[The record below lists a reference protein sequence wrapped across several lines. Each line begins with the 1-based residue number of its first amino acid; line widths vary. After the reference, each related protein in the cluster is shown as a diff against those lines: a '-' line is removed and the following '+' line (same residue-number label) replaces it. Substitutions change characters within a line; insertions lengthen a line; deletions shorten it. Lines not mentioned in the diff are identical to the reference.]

1 MKSHSKR
8 ILSLV
13 FALLMLFQQVMFA
26 AQTVDLFNPELGAKT
41 VDLIPGEDD
50 TNTVD
55 LLTPS
60 EEDSTKTVDLLNPE
74 QPSATIEQQKPI
86 IEKNENKTVDT
97 ITPRGDDIVPAEG
110 KKSTTTIV
118 VGGDEIEEGETN
130 ENSEISPEEIILP
143 EENEKEEKKD
153 ASFEDEEHHENAGV
167 LPWSTDLVKPWS
179 IYRAPKTVYRPGE
192 DLDLTELLVEIKTG
206 RSGSLYNIE
215 DLINDEF
222 TTITRTRKSDGQKV
236 RLDDKIYEDETM
248 TIHMDGCQDLTID
261 FTVDENLKDEAK
273 AFEAFQQNLI
283 REEFRNG
290 LDFSLYL
297 IKKGEKEN
305 PVVAYSLDPH
315 KLTPIGNGVDKK
327 LKDGPL
333 FDLKD
338 INTWDRYDIETIG
351 KVKAILERSAEI
363 KDTEN
368 IRKKL
373 ITQLAIWNVTSNI
386 IPEEID
392 ATVSEPTE
400 IAPELKPA
408 DETKENPEEDK
419 KDEPIEITEPTTPEE
434 ETENIEKE
442 NEKVEDTKDET
453 VEIKT
458 EEKVE
463 EKAETEEN
471 KESEK
476 IEEKAPVQSTVRKI
490 VFNAKE
496 IDVPYDDIELSDEE
510 YELYK
515 ELTSLEAVELKNEDE
530 DLKIYEPIVIE
541 ETENQYADLVT
552 IGESDIDSIERVA
565 TEVTFDAVEYSF
577 QNLYHTLETSSM
589 LGFGQPRDFDVLLKA
604 TMKASRKIV
613 KGDKF
618 EVEILSKTLPI
629 LNGEEGR
636 ANDIQIDGKVVATA
650 EYIAEEHKIVYTFV
664 EDLDTDKVE
673 IEQEFKQIKEE
684 KAALLNML
692 DVSENLIADAVRGAE
707 GIEDSEGN
715 SEEFEISPEDDNN
728 TIKLV
733 LGNTPVQ
740 YSGASFETK
749 KFRLKTTM
757 TAKAIPVWNIPKG
770 WTFDVNIGS
779 YLKPEYDN
787 NSKPILK
794 PLYDPDNPR
803 EVVAEPSYNEATH
816 TITYKYVKDVLK
828 TKKIDI
834 DQLLAFDTK
843 AIDDKKIIDVN
854 ITVTP
859 KDNHEQRMPTIT
871 VRKDDPRTE
880 IPSLFTLDVNQNG
893 EPNLNDGY
901 EFFEYGPSYKVSFNA
916 DASPVVENGKVTS
929 INWTVVFD
937 GNGESLNSK
946 NLNLITNFT
955 AVRNSGLKAIEEVNL
970 NGQGVTLTDNDLGDK
985 FLINDS
991 KYFDGH
997 NNSESV
1003 YTFKFKTKVDSEQK
1017 AYVLDIAA
1025 KLRGVK
1031 KTGAVRLIMPA
1042 YEGARLEMV
1051 SPNDMTYS
1059 NRTTISGKFTSE
1071 DTAEWI
1077 LTEEVSSGD
1086 KGTLPLIERN
1096 ISENQK
1102 LNSLNAAYYGLYNSP
1117 DSPDDGK
1124 MHQIKGKIEKNNP
1137 IAAGKL
1143 DGDKTFTPGTIAVYE
1158 YKTKLLKS
1166 DELQTY
1172 TLSDGVI
1179 SKYRDVDVNV
1189 KWSKRVTDSKYP
1201 GETITLTSDEN
1212 PPKIF
1217 STTILKEEDN
1227 PVKGNEIDTKI
1238 KAVKLWNI
1246 DANGKPKKIEYSISQ
1261 KFDETIGTNLQ
1272 CGEVYKTYEIAR
1284 GRYEIQNYISEKTN
1298 LKPGEIN
1305 INKQDENGRPLP
1317 GATFKIYGLKN
1328 NGGNNSPDNFEIEGT
1343 SDSSGSIK
1351 FTNIPPGVY
1360 TLQETKAPEGY
1371 EQNTR
1376 TDTITVR
1383 DDGSVEWTKNLISN
1397 AVSENTNQGT
1407 SWKSDVK
1414 YYNGS
1419 FSWPGYMNTLEYTEV
1434 DKNNNITSYIM
1445 LKPDVNSFGPGGTE
1459 YSSTDRSTRVSMFGD
1474 NLNITAVQIFDVGPS
1489 KREDVRNAMYS
1500 KTANQLSLGNDISGI
1515 DNKSGKIVKEANYT
1529 DGFLGKNVHAIM
1541 IPYKRFGVPNPKEPI
1556 ENFKG
1561 WAFLIKITGK
1571 INDQNLNSTFSY
1583 RWLTMSEPNVN
1594 VFNTKFDNAKI
1605 EKQTKIESDTLIPA
1619 LNKRNAAFAPTFTV
1633 VNTQAKRT
1641 TLNIQKLDDKNN
1653 QLSGAE
1659 FSLYNSFGQIIRTG
1673 TTEVGGKLTF
1683 DKLAPGKY
1691 TLKETKSPGG
1701 YYNPELTF
1709 NVFVNPDGSII
1720 YDAVD
1725 KNGKQ
1730 VEEGDLYKVGENNTG
1745 GTSGLQGTK
1754 RITVIGEPRMYLNE
1768 SNNYG
1773 KRPRVWEEAAYES
1786 YSFEAQF
1793 NLENCGVGDSWV
1805 MDFDDNWN
1813 FTQWSGELPV
1823 LKVNDQ
1829 EVAKGEID
1837 YRNNQIKYTLSDTDY
1852 VNNHDSFQVKLELN
1866 SIRPSK
1872 YYVKNNGIYKFRDI
1886 INVGENQ
1893 KRIDTEVNADL
1904 KQFYGQ
1910 DGNVKYITENVD
1922 IYKDSSEKRYMMRN
1936 IALFNVFGKKYSN
1949 GDTVARIYYG
1959 SSVNNGREILFGDKQ
1974 EPAFEPTKV
1983 VVYEVLETPNPDN
1996 MPLSCGIRP
2005 SENPGIYKP
2014 LATFDGIKG
2023 KSNGKVSDHGVTI
2036 DFDKS
2041 RVNIKDKYHP
2051 QLYDTQQYQFFVTL
2065 PVETKKEGKGYVI
2078 EQFYEITD
2086 PTKFENTYTQTFMAH
2101 KAGNYSSMGIAQMRP
2116 TLNKGAAI
2124 GGNVIIP
2131 QPKNYDLTVYN
2142 KKQPGEFIVKKVS
2155 EEKDNNGNNI
2165 PLSGAEFILLD
2176 SNGRVI
2182 RRNSSN
2188 KEGIVEFKGLSEGTY
2203 TLKET
2208 VPPDKHKATLRTVN
2222 VTVSAE
2228 GVVSF
2233 TGVENDDE
2241 IFQVQTNGRSRKVRK
2256 TSEQL
2261 NEEQILSHHGGYPAF
2276 MNIYSKVFEKDGN
2289 HVKTRI
2295 YLNPDTTQDLGN
2307 GPNKKTVLELS
2318 ASNTNQDITTAVY
2331 KVPREFKENID
2342 QYLST
2347 NKIVPSTEEVKII
2360 SNKKIEFTS
2369 AGEPG
2374 RWNGAAYVIEIDAS
2388 YKEPNPDIGK
2398 SIVQDRYINYN
2409 WYCDPD
2415 FGTFMKSRVGTQ
2427 LKVSNTEVNSSTP
2440 IGNGV
2445 VEINDSKKII
2455 QVVNKPDKPKITIVK
2470 IDEKVNEDGSD
2481 KVLPGATFGLFDK
2494 DGKTAILKDSKPYT
2508 VKTGTDGKAI
2518 FEDVKPGTYIIR
2530 ELEAPI
2536 GYEKTDKVWR
2546 IVVKDNNTV
2555 KVFEKSETP
2564 KQLFAITNPRV
2575 YSYIKSSDQNK
2586 TLLKVKPQV
2595 FINEDG
2601 TYTAKIDLN
2610 RIDDKNGQID
2620 IFIDY
2625 KNFIFYD
2632 NSISYENGWKGL
2644 KLNERNKDYTFQFK
2658 FSPKGNLNEDSYYP
2672 IRAIAYEG
2680 TPIENEYLPILRK
2693 LLKGS
2698 EGTNSPAEYDII
2710 SQNNQY
2716 YFWDDYGRNI
2726 CAFYSTIE
2734 PIEKS
2739 NSYNLY
2745 IHYNSLYNRDL
2756 DAHMFVNLNTN
2767 IFDVENIDN
2776 YTKYRNGQLNWT
2788 FNANEYIGAE
2798 SLKFKI
2804 TPKADISAN
2813 KLQPIKSLT
2822 FNQNDI
2828 PEQDNDGVY
2837 LSYLLRNSEP
2847 DPQPP
2852 KPEPDEPKEK
2862 EVEVLQNGTEFSFKA
2877 TNIFKGYNVKFI
2889 KYENLKNQII
2899 KIAGAE
2905 FKIQVYDGKEYKD
2918 FTNEQKLLI
2927 NDISISDINGIVEF
2941 KGLRPGKYRLIETK
2955 APAVYRIPKDP
2966 VKYFEITEEGKTI
2979 IYHFDKNN
2987 NLVEDTSDR
2996 KFMIKNDRVGDG
3008 EFELIKYDPNEV
3020 DPNNPKNKKP
3030 LEGVEFELYKSNGEK
3045 YGETVKT
3052 DKEGKISFKNLPFD
3066 RYTLRE
3072 FKTLPGYILDTEE
3085 KTILIGKQ
3093 WDVPKDINGNYI
3105 KGSDVS
3111 RFLKLDKTAS
3121 IIKSSSGTDTVRPN
3135 KGELI
3140 SANLKFNIV
3149 PEDAVIKP
3157 GDKFTL
3163 FTSQNVDL
3171 DSISR
3176 VPDYKYDIY
3185 GPAGRL
3191 AAAKIG
3197 NDRKSITYTF
3207 TEYLESATL
3216 TNLNIGMLLVVDR
3229 FTVKNSGKIYV
3240 AIDFKDSV
3248 NTVNKF
3254 NKEINVDY
3262 TYFKDYDLNGCL
3274 VKYIDGS
3281 TQDPSVKDTFRVI
3294 YYIKNY
3300 REKDVKSYGKKLELY
3315 SDDVDFSINEIKA
3328 YKVESVKETVPWSFG
3343 LNLEDNS
3350 DVSNYGLK
3358 WVGNYFYE
3366 NPQGSGKYIINLNPN
3381 DLDKSEYVV
3390 EVKGTVNNL
3399 KDNPFTLKCK
3409 YSRVYRQSDVYNRY
3423 YDTPMYEIATVY
3435 KRKEESS
3442 SSGATKFILSVPN
3455 YKNKI
3460 EYTKVDGTITGAAV
3474 DTKPKDKTEDNN
3486 KPMSVPRPVFSSAG
3500 NPLKG
3505 AKFVLKKD
3513 GSDTALKDS
3522 GRTSGENGKF
3532 SWEGLAKGKYEV
3544 WETQAPEGYKTP
3556 EKPVSSF
3563 EVNDDGEIINIKDST
3578 TIIKNYKNPEIEFQ
3592 KVDGENNS
3600 VKLKGA
3606 KFTLYMAEKHYIS
3619 KEYIKKDGNL
3629 QFAMVDRNLNV
3640 VKEYDSRRNLLPD
3653 NPDKGYTVESSN
3665 EEGTFKFEKLKDGI
3679 YAVKE
3684 TKAPKDYAMLLD
3696 YALIFKVEGGKI
3708 YEVNKAGNYVNKA
3721 KIEVTNKEQANL
3733 LVDIETGKAQVNPI
3747 QIENFKAE
3755 YPATGGVG
3763 TLPFV
3768 FIGMMIMMVGAYM
3781 FIRRRD
3787 ALYE

>member
-13 FALLMLFQQVMFA
+13 FALLMLFQQITFA
-26 AQTVDLFNPELGAKT
+26 TQTVDLFNSELGAKT
-41 VDLIPGEDD
+41 VDLIPGEDYAK
-50 TNTVD
+50 TVD
-55 LLTPS
+55 ILTPAEDGTKTVDILTPS
-60 EEDSTKTVDLLNPE
+60 EPKKTIEQSAPIIEDNKTKTVD
-74 QPSATIEQQKPI
+74 I
-86 IEKNENKTVDT
+86 V
-97 ITPRGDDIVPAEG
+97 TPRGDEIAPAEG
-110 KKSTTTIV
+110 KKSTTTILI
-118 VGGDEIEEGETN
+118 GGDEEDKTQPQEERSDFTPVEIKTPD
-130 ENSEISPEEIILP
+130 ENTKVE
-143 EENEKEEKKD
+143 EEKKD

-167 LPWSTDLVKPWS
+167 LPWNTDLVKPWS
-179 IYRAPKTVYRPGE
+179 VYRAPKTVYRPGE

-236 RLDDKIYEDETM
+236 RLDDKIYENETM

-261 FTVDENLKDEAK
+261 LTVDENLKDEEK
-273 AFEAFQQNLI
+273 ALEAFQQNLI
-283 REEFRNG
+283 REEFRDG

-338 INTWDRYDIETIG
+338 INSWDRYDIETIG
-351 KVKAILERSAEI
+351 KVKAILERSAEL
-363 KDTEN
+363 KNTEN

-373 ITQLAIWNVTSNI
+373 ITQLAVWNVTSNI
-386 IPEEID
+386 IPKEID
-392 ATVSEPTE
+392 ATVSETTE
-400 IAPELKPA
+400 IAPELKPS
-408 DETKENPEEDK
+408 DETKENPDEDK
-419 KDEPIEITEPTTPEE
+419 KDEPIEIIDPTTPEE
-434 ETENIEKE
+434 ETKSIVKDD
-442 NEKVEDTKDET
+442 EKVEDKKDET

-458 EEKVE
+458 EEKDEAPTEAE
-463 EKAETEEN
+463 EK
-471 KESEK
+471 SEK
-476 IEEKAPVQSTVRKI
+476 IEEKAPVESMVHKI
-490 VFNAKE
+490 VFGTSE

-515 ELTSLEAVELKNEDE
+515 ELTSLEPIELKSEDE
-530 DLKIYEPIVIE
+530 NLKIYEPIIIE

-552 IGESDIDSIERVA
+552 IGESDIDSIERVV
-565 TEVTFDAVEYSF
+565 TEVTFDAVDYSF

-589 LGFGQPRDFDVLLKA
+589 LGFGQPRDFNVLLKA

-692 DVSENLIADAVRGAE
+692 EVSGNLVQGAVRGAE
-707 GIEDSEGN
+707 GAEGN
-715 SEEFEISPEDDNN
+715 PEELEISSEDEN

-740 YSGASFETK
+740 YTGASFETK

-757 TAKAIPVWNIPKG
+757 TAKAIPTWKIPKD
-770 WTFDVNIGS
+770 WTFDVNIGP
-779 YLKPEYDN
+779 YLKPDPN
-787 NSKPILK
+787 NPLK
-794 PLYDPDNPR
+794 PLYDPNHPR
-803 EVVAEPSYNEATH
+803 EVIATPTYNPTTH
-816 TITYKYVKDVLK
+816 TITYTYKKDVLN

-834 DQLLAFDTK
+834 DQLLAFDTD
-843 AIDDKKIIDVN
+843 AIDNRNEIEIN
-854 ITVTP
+854 IVVAP
-859 KDNHEQRMPTIT
+859 KNNNEQKMPTIT

-916 DASPVVENGKVTS
+916 DASPVVENGKIKS

-937 GNGESLNSK
+937 GNGENLNSDQ
-946 NLNLITNFT
+946 LSLITNFT
-955 AVRNSGLKAIEEVNL
+955 LVKNSGIESIPDDVKL
-970 NGQGVTLTDNDLGDK
+970 NDSKIKLEDNKMGDDK

-991 KYFDGH
+991 KNFDGKA
-997 NNSESV
+997 NNATSNV
-1003 YTFKFKTKVDSEQK
+1003 YTFKFNTSVTSEQK

-1025 KLRGVK
+1025 KLRGRVN

-1071 DTAEWI
+1071 KSAEWI
-1077 LTEEVSSGD
+1077 VTEEVSTGD

-1102 LNSLNAAYYGLYNSP
+1102 LVSLNVAYYGLGG
-1117 DSPDDGK
+1117 DGK
-1124 MHQIKGKIEKNNP
+1124 MHQIKKQTERENP

-1143 DGDKTFTPGTIAVYE
+1143 DGDTTFAPGTIAVYE
-1158 YKTKLLKS
+1158 YKTSLSKS

-1172 TLSDGVI
+1172 TLSDAAI
-1179 SKYRDVDVNV
+1179 SKYRDVDVNIT
-1189 KWSKRVTDSKYP
+1189 WSKRVPNSKYP
-1201 GETITLTSDEN
+1201 KEKITLTSTDT
-1212 PPKIF
+1212 PTKTF
-1217 STTILKEEDN
+1217 SLDIPAEETLGTTN
-1227 PVKGNEIDTKI
+1227 VVNTKI
-1238 KAVKLWNI
+1238 PKVKLWNI
-1246 DANGKPKKIEYSISQ
+1246 AENGEPKKIEYKIEQTLAKEGKSNI
-1261 KFDETIGTNLQ
+1261 DDGVDVIY
-1272 CGEVYKTYEIAR
+1272 GEVYKTYEIYR
-1284 GRYEIQNYISEKTN
+1284 GRYEIQNYISKKTD
-1298 LKPGEIN
+1298 LTPGEIT
-1305 INKQDENGRPLP
+1305 INKQDENGIALP
-1317 GATFKIYGLKN
+1317 GATFKIYGIKST
-1328 NGGNNSPDNFEIEGT
+1328 GGNNSSDNFEIEGT
-1343 SDSSGSIK
+1343 SESSGKIH

-1371 EQNTR
+1371 EQNTK

-1383 DDGSVEWTKNLISN
+1383 NDGSIEWTKNLISS
-1397 AVSENTNQGT
+1397 AVSGNPNNGT

-1414 YYNGS
+1414 YTNGS
-1419 FSWPGYMNTLEYTEV
+1419 FSWPGYMNTLNYTEV
-1434 DKNNNITSYIM
+1434 DEKNNFTSYIM
-1445 LKPDVNSFGPGGTE
+1445 LKPDKNTLNDNGTKYSF
-1459 YSSTDRSTRVSMFGD
+1459 TDRDTRISIFGESV
-1474 NLNITAVQIFDVGPS
+1474 NIDEAQIFNVAPDQRQSVVDSMYG
-1489 KREDVRNAMYS
+1489 KNAE
-1500 KTANQLSLGNDISGI
+1500 NIDLGNDLSDIKNTHDGAIQRKKSFR
-1515 DNKSGKIVKEANYT
+1515 DNYLNKT
-1529 DGFLGKNVHAIM
+1529 
-1541 IPYKRFGVPNPKEPI
+1541 VP
-1556 ENFKG
+1556 F
-1561 WAFLIKITGK
+1561 AFLIPFGRFGDPDPDNAYGFLIKVKGK
-1571 INDQNLNSTFSY
+1571 VLSTNNADATISY
-1583 RWLTMSEPNVN
+1583 RWLTTSKPKKRPAHNYNQNIGNDEIGSE
-1594 VFNTKFDNAKI
+1594 
-1605 EKQTKIESDTLIPA
+1605 TKIENDTLIPA
-1619 LNKRNAAFAPTFTV
+1619 LNKRNAAFAPIFTV
-1633 VNTQAKRT
+1633 LNTQAKRT
-1641 TLNIQKLDDKNN
+1641 TLNIQKQDDKGN

-1659 FSLYNSFGQIIRTG
+1659 FSIYNSYGQIIRTG

-1691 TLKETKSPGG
+1691 TLKETKSPSG

-1709 NVFVNPDGSII
+1709 NVFVNPNGSII

-1730 VEEGDLYKVGENNTG
+1730 VEEGDLYKVGENNIG
-1745 GTSGLQGTK
+1745 GSSGLQGTK
-1754 RITVIGEPRMYLNE
+1754 KITVIGEPRMYLNE
-1768 SNNYG
+1768 SNHYG
-1773 KRPRVWEEAAYES
+1773 KRPGVWEEAAYES

-1793 NLENCGVGDSWV
+1793 NLENCGAGDSWV

-1813 FTQWSGELPV
+1813 FTQWSGKLPV
-1823 LKVNDQ
+1823 LKVNNQ
-1829 EVAKGEID
+1829 EVARGVID

-1852 VNNHDSFQVKLELN
+1852 VNDHKSLQVKLELN

-1872 YYVKNNGIYKFRDI
+1872 YYVKNNGIYKFRDV

-1893 KRIDTEVNADL
+1893 KKIDTEVNADL
-1904 KQFYGQ
+1904 KEFYGQ
-1910 DGNVKYITENVD
+1910 AGNVKYITENVD
-1922 IYKDSSEKRYMMRN
+1922 IYKDSSQDRYMMRN
-1936 IALFNVFGKKYSN
+1936 IALFNVFGKQN
-1949 GDTVARIYYG
+1949 FVGDTVARIYYG

-1974 EPAFEPTKV
+1974 DPAFKPTKV
-1983 VVYEVLETPNPDN
+1983 VVYEVLQTPNPDN

-2005 SENPGIYKP
+2005 AENPGIYNP
-2014 LATFDGIKG
+2014 LATFDNINGKG
-2023 KSNGKVSDHGVTI
+2023 KVTTNGVTI
-2036 DFDKS
+2036 DFDPD
-2041 RVNIKDKYHP
+2041 RVKLNDKYHP
-2051 QLYDTQQYQFFVTL
+2051 QLYDTQQYQFFVKL
-2065 PVETKKEGKGYVI
+2065 PEETRTKGKGYVI

-2086 PTKFENTYTQTFMAH
+2086 TDKFENTYTQTFMAH
-2101 KAGNYSSMGIAQMRP
+2101 SAGNYSSMGVAQMRP
-2116 TLNKGAAI
+2116 TLNKGTAI
-2124 GGNVIIP
+2124 GGDVIIP

-2155 EEKDNNGNNI
+2155 EEKDSNGNNI

-2188 KEGIVEFKGLSEGTY
+2188 KDGIVEFKGLSEGTY

-2208 VPPDKHKATLRTVN
+2208 VPPDKHKATLRTI
-2222 VTVSAE
+2222 TVKVSDK

-2233 TGVENDDE
+2233 DGIENNDE
-2241 IFQVQTNGRSRKVRK
+2241 VFQVPTNGRSRKIRK
-2256 TSEQL
+2256 TSEQS
-2261 NEEQILSHHGGYPAF
+2261 NVEQMLSHHISYPAF
-2276 MNIYSKVFEKDGN
+2276 MNIYSRVIEKDGK

-2295 YLNPDTTQDLGN
+2295 YLNPDTNQDLGK

-2318 ASNTNQDITTAVY
+2318 ASNTDQDITTTVY
-2331 KVPREFKENID
+2331 KVPRESKGNID
-2342 QYLST
+2342 QYLEK
-2347 NKIVPSTEEVKII
+2347 NKTVPSTEEVNSI

-2374 RWNGAAYVIEIDAS
+2374 RWNGAAYVIEIDAR
-2388 YKEPNPDIGK
+2388 YNEPNPDIGK

-2415 FGTFMKSRVGTQ
+2415 FGTCMKSRVGTQ
-2427 LKVSNTEVNSSTP
+2427 LKVSNTEVDSSTP
-2440 IGNGV
+2440 IGDGV

-2470 IDEKVNEDGSD
+2470 IDEKVKPDGSD

-2494 DGKTAILKDSKPYT
+2494 DGKTAILKDDKPYT

-2518 FEDVKPGTYIIR
+2518 FEDVKPGTYTIR

-2680 TPIENEYLPILRK
+2680 TPVENEYLPILRK

-2828 PEQDNDGVY
+2828 PEQDNNGVY

-2877 TNIFKGYNVKFI
+2877 KNIFKGYNVKFT
-2889 KYENLKNQII
+2889 KYENLNNQII

-2955 APAVYRIPKDP
+2955 APAEYSIPTEP
-2966 VKYFEITEEGKTI
+2966 VKYFDITEDGKI
-2979 IYHFDKNN
+2979 IVYTSDKKGE
-2987 NLVEDTSDR
+2987 LIEDTSD
-2996 KFMIKNDRVGDG
+2996 KKSMIKNDRVGNG
-3008 EFELIKYDPNEV
+3008 SFHVIKYDPNEPADPN
-3020 DPNNPKNKKP
+3020 DPNNNKKKP
-3030 LEGVEFELYKSNGEK
+3030 LIGVGFELIKSNGERYGNIK
-3045 YGETVKT
+3045 YT
-3052 DKEGKISFKNLPFD
+3052 DENGRIDFTNLPFD

-3072 FKTLPGYILDTEE
+3072 FKTLPGYILDPEE
-3085 KTILIGKQ
+3085 KTILIGEQ
-3093 WDVPKDINGNYI
+3093 WDVPKDVNGNYI

-3157 GDKFTL
+3157 GDTFTL
-3163 FTSQNVDL
+3163 VTKNGKVDL

-3197 NDRKSITYTF
+3197 DDRRTITYTF
-3207 TEYLESATL
+3207 TEYLTSSKL
-3216 TNLNIGMLLVVDR
+3216 TELNIGMLLAIDR
-3229 FTVKNSGKIYV
+3229 FNVKNSSTIDVKIN
-3240 AIDFKDSV
+3240 FKNSG
-3248 NTVNKF
+3248 NTENEFDK
-3254 NKEINVDY
+3254 NIKVDY
-3262 TYFKDYDLNGCL
+3262 TYFDKSDLNGCL
-3274 VKYIDGS
+3274 IKYIDGS
-3281 TQDPSVKDTFRVI
+3281 NEDPKKKDTFKVL
-3294 YYIKNY
+3294 YYIKNFKY
-3300 REKDVKSYGKKLELY
+3300 THLNSYAKNLEIY
-3315 SDDVDFSINEIKA
+3315 SDDVNFTIDNVKSYRVING
-3328 YKVESVKETVPWSFG
+3328 VEAVPWSFG
-3343 LNLEDNS
+3343 INLEEDLAK
-3350 DVSNYGLK
+3350 YGLES
-3358 WVGNYFYE
+3358 F
-3366 NPQGSGKYIINLNPN
+3366 NPGFKEQNGIYYISLGSKLDQQEYVIEVEGTVKNLN
-3381 DLDKSEYVV
+3381 
-3390 EVKGTVNNL
+3390 
-3399 KDNPFTLKCK
+3399 DNPFTLKCK
-3409 YSRVYRQSDVYNRY
+3409 YNRY
-3423 YDTPMYEIATVY
+3423 YREYSGNYSNDFYWYEIATVY
-3435 KRKEESS
+3435 KRKKESS
-3442 SSGATKFILSVPN
+3442 SSGATEFILSVPN

-3460 EYTKVDGTITGAAV
+3460 EYTKVDGTISGTAV

-3486 KPMSVPRPVFSSAG
+3486 KPMSVPRPMFSSQD

-3505 AKFVLKKD
+3505 ATFVLKKD

-3578 TIIKNYKNPEIEFQ
+3578 TIIKNYKNPDIEFQ
-3592 KVDGENNS
+3592 KVDGKNNS

-3665 EEGTFKFEKLKDGI
+3665 EEGTFKFEKLEDGI

-3708 YEVNKAGNYVNKA
+3708 YEVNKAGNYVDKDKN
-3721 KIEVTNKEQANL
+3721 EVKDKTKANL
-3733 LVDIETGKAQVNPI
+3733 LVDIETGKAEVKQL
-3747 QIENFKAE
+3747 QIKNYKAE
-3755 YPATGGVG
+3755 YPSTGGVG

-3768 FIGMMIMMVGAYM
+3768 FIGMMIMMAGAYM

>member
-1 MKSHSKR
+1 M
-8 ILSLV
+8 
-13 FALLMLFQQVMFA
+13 
-26 AQTVDLFNPELGAKT
+26 
-41 VDLIPGEDD
+41 
-50 TNTVD
+50 
-55 LLTPS
+55 
-60 EEDSTKTVDLLNPE
+60 
-74 QPSATIEQQKPI
+74 
-86 IEKNENKTVDT
+86 
-97 ITPRGDDIVPAEG
+97 
-110 KKSTTTIV
+110 
-118 VGGDEIEEGETN
+118 
-130 ENSEISPEEIILP
+130 
-143 EENEKEEKKD
+143 
-153 ASFEDEEHHENAGV
+153 
-167 LPWSTDLVKPWS
+167 
-179 IYRAPKTVYRPGE
+179 
-192 DLDLTELLVEIKTG
+192 
-206 RSGSLYNIE
+206 
-215 DLINDEF
+215 
-222 TTITRTRKSDGQKV
+222 
-236 RLDDKIYEDETM
+236 
-248 TIHMDGCQDLTID
+248 
-261 FTVDENLKDEAK
+261 
-273 AFEAFQQNLI
+273 
-283 REEFRNG
+283 
-290 LDFSLYL
+290 
-297 IKKGEKEN
+297 
-305 PVVAYSLDPH
+305 
-315 KLTPIGNGVDKK
+315 
-327 LKDGPL
+327 
-333 FDLKD
+333 
-338 INTWDRYDIETIG
+338 
-351 KVKAILERSAEI
+351 
-363 KDTEN
+363 
-368 IRKKL
+368 
-373 ITQLAIWNVTSNI
+373 
-386 IPEEID
+386 
-392 ATVSEPTE
+392 
-400 IAPELKPA
+400 
-408 DETKENPEEDK
+408 
-419 KDEPIEITEPTTPEE
+419 
-434 ETENIEKE
+434 
-442 NEKVEDTKDET
+442 
-453 VEIKT
+453 
-458 EEKVE
+458 
-463 EKAETEEN
+463 
-471 KESEK
+471 
-476 IEEKAPVQSTVRKI
+476 
-490 VFNAKE
+490 
-496 IDVPYDDIELSDEE
+496 
-510 YELYK
+510 
-515 ELTSLEAVELKNEDE
+515 EAVELKNEDE
-530 DLKIYEPIVIE
+530 DLKIYEPIIIE

-715 SEEFEISPEDDNN
+715 SEELEISPEDDNN

-757 TAKAIPVWNIPKG
+757 TAKAIPVWKIPKG

-1102 LNSLNAAYYGLYNSP
+1102 LNSLNVAYYGLYNSP

-2261 NEEQILSHHGGYPAF
+2261 NEEQMLSHHGGYPAF
-2276 MNIYSKVFEKDGN
+2276 MNIYSKVIEKDGN

-2295 YLNPDTTQDLGN
+2295 YLNPDSNPNLGN

-2331 KVPREFKENID
+2331 KVPRESKGNID
-2342 QYLST
+2342 QYLRT
-2347 NKIVPSTEEVKII
+2347 NKTIPSTQEVNII
-2360 SNKKIEFTS
+2360 SNKKIEFMS

-2374 RWNGAAYVIEIDAS
+2374 RWNGAAYVIEINAR

-2398 SIVQDRYINYN
+2398 TIVQDRYINYN

-2415 FGTFMKSRVGTQ
+2415 FGTFMKGIVGTQ
-2427 LKVSNTEVNSSTP
+2427 LKVSNTEVDSSTP
-2440 IGNGV
+2440 IGDGV

-2455 QVVNKPDKPKITIVK
+2455 QVVNKKEKIKVTIIKVDEDNNNQK
-2470 IDEKVNEDGSD
+2470 IA
-2481 KVLPGATFGLFDK
+2481 GAIFGLFDEN
-2494 DGKTAILKDSKPYT
+2494 GKEVKRDDKPYT
-2508 VKTGTDGKAI
+2508 VTTGKDGKAT
-2518 FEDVKPGTYIIR
+2518 FKDLEPGKTYIIR
-2530 ELEAPI
+2530 ELEAPK
-2536 GYEKTDKVWR
+2536 GYEKTNKTWT
-2546 IVVKDNNTV
+2546 VVVGKDNTVEVTENSTVSKTVFGIDNPNT
-2555 KVFEKSETP
+2555 K
-2564 KQLFAITNPRV
+2564 AI
-2575 YSYIKSSDQNK
+2575 
-2586 TLLKVKPQV
+2586 
-2595 FINEDG
+2595 G
-2601 TYTAKIDLN
+2601 TW
-2610 RIDDKNGQID
+2610 
-2620 IFIDY
+2620 
-2625 KNFIFYD
+2625 NFTYYQKHVLD
-2632 NSISYENGWKGL
+2632 V
-2644 KLNERNKDYTFQFK
+2644 
-2658 FSPKGNLNEDSYYP
+2658 SPV
-2672 IRAIAYEG
+2672 
-2680 TPIENEYLPILRK
+2680 
-2693 LLKGS
+2693 
-2698 EGTNSPAEYDII
+2698 
-2710 SQNNQY
+2710 
-2716 YFWDDYGRNI
+2716 
-2726 CAFYSTIE
+2726 
-2734 PIEKS
+2734 IEKS
-2739 NSYNLY
+2739 GDGYVVNVNTKGTSYPNDNRYSQLNMYFDTEHFEFEDKNVNDKAWSGKYVYFNSAPNTYSFKFKPKANVEKGSYKPITGITYVNFPMSHEFLPTF
-2745 IHYNSLYNRDL
+2745 NVNRL
-2756 DAHMFVNLNTN
+2756 DGEKESNNVEPNKDGNEFSFNISNKYKGYEVEFKKIAEENGNEIKLTGAKFILQIKNGENYVDFNPVYTAISDAKGKIKFSGLKPGEYKVVETDPPAGYYVLNK
-2767 IFDVENIDN
+2767 DVKLFKIDDDGKVFIMENGEYKPQTDENI
-2776 YTKYRNGQLNWT
+2776 KILNSKP
-2788 FNANEYIGAE
+2788 GDG
-2798 SLKFKI
+2798 KFKI
-2804 TPKADISAN
+2804 LKTDENN
-2813 KLQPIKSLT
+2813 KGLQ
-2822 FNQNDI
+2822 
-2828 PEQDNDGVY
+2828 G
-2837 LSYLLRNSEP
+2837 
-2847 DPQPP
+2847 
-2852 KPEPDEPKEK
+2852 
-2862 EVEVLQNGTEFSFKA
+2862 
-2877 TNIFKGYNVKFI
+2877 VKF
-2889 KYENLKNQII
+2889 NLYNSR
-2899 KIAGAE
+2899 GDLVGE
-2905 FKIQVYDGKEYKD
+2905 FTTDEKGEIN
-2918 FTNEQKLLI
+2918 FTNLPYDKYYVKE
-2927 NDISISDINGIVEF
+2927 IS
-2941 KGLRPGKYRLIETK
+2941 TK
-2955 APAVYRIPKDP
+2955 
-2966 VKYFEITEEGKTI
+2966 
-2979 IYHFDKNN
+2979 
-2987 NLVEDTSDR
+2987 
-2996 KFMIKNDRVGDG
+2996 
-3008 EFELIKYDPNEV
+3008 
-3020 DPNNPKNKKP
+3020 
-3030 LEGVEFELYKSNGEK
+3030 
-3045 YGETVKT
+3045 
-3052 DKEGKISFKNLPFD
+3052 
-3066 RYTLRE
+3066 
-3072 FKTLPGYILDTEE
+3072 PGYIVDGEVRVV
-3085 KTILIGKQ
+3085 LIGKK
-3093 WDVPKDINGNYI
+3093 WE
-3105 KGSDVS
+3105 KGTPTGRDVS
-3111 RFLKLDKTAS
+3111 NELILNSIESKMTS
-3121 IIKSSSGTDTVRPN
+3121 IINDDYYITPN
-3135 KGELI
+3135 NSEVI
-3140 SANLKFNIV
+3140 QANLKYKVDENAHIQ
-3149 PEDAVIKP
+3149 P
-3157 GDKFTL
+3157 GDTFKVVA
-3163 FTSQNVDL
+3163 SENVDL
-3171 DSISR
+3171 DGIGRSH
-3176 VPDYKYDIY
+3176 DDEYDIY
-3185 GPAGRL
+3185 GPAGLL
-3191 AAAKIG
+3191 ATAEI
-3197 NDRKSITYTF
+3197 NDDNRREITYTF
-3207 TEYLESATL
+3207 TEYAKHYDIK
-3216 TNLNIGMLLVVDR
+3216 NINIGMLMAVNRIKVPGHKDGKDTIAVSVTAGTSKLS
-3229 FTVKNSGKIYV
+3229 KNFNVQYNYGDDV
-3240 AIDFKDSV
+3240 QV
-3248 NTVNKF
+3248 NA
-3254 NKEINVDY
+3254 
-3262 TYFKDYDLNGCL
+3262 CL
-3274 VKYIDGS
+3274 VKYDE
-3281 TQDPSVKDTFRVI
+3281 DTDEFI
-3294 YYIKNY
+3294 ANFYLNHKNINT
-3300 REKDVKSYGKKLELY
+3300 YGKKIQFTSNSEVEFT
-3315 SDDVDFSINEIKA
+3315 DVQ
-3328 YKVESVKETVPWSFG
+3328 VEYLNNRNSYLPWSFG
-3343 LNLEDNS
+3343 IKDSEPNLSDLGSEYYSVNKTNDGMILSLN
-3350 DVSNYGLK
+3350 
-3358 WVGNYFYE
+3358 GNYFD
-3366 NPQGSGKYIINLNPN
+3366 NLT
-3381 DLDKSEYVV
+3381 YRVI
-3390 EVKGTVNNL
+3390 VKGKVTKPNE
-3399 KDNPFTLKCK
+3399 
-3409 YSRVYRQSDVYNRY
+3409 SRFALYGEYINYNERNQRY
-3423 YDTPMYEIATVY
+3423 YQMVGLY
-3435 KRKEESS
+3435 KSLKKTSS
-3442 SSGATKFILSVPN
+3442 DGDGDIELAFKN

-3460 EYTKVDGTITGAAV
+3460 EYTKVDGSIAGTAV
-3474 DTKPKDKTEDNN
+3474 DTKPQGAAEGSNGLIETPK
-3486 KPMSVPRPVFSSAG
+3486 PVFSSDGKA
-3500 NPLKG
+3500 L
-3505 AKFVLKKD
+3505 AKAEFKLKKD
-3513 GSDTALKDS
+3513 GIFDDESL
-3522 GRTSGENGKF
+3522 RVSGEDGKF
-3532 SWEGLAKGKYEV
+3532 SWEGLAPGYYEV
-3544 WETQAPEGYKTP
+3544 WETKAPDGYPTP
-3556 EKPVSSF
+3556 KEKVSHF
-3563 EVNDDGEIINIKDST
+3563 TVNKNGEIVDIKDNT

-3592 KVDGENNS
+3592 KVDGENKS

-3629 QFAMVDRNLNV
+3629 QFAMVDRDFNI

-3684 TKAPKDYAMLLD
+3684 TTAPSGYTKLLD

-3708 YEVNKAGNYVNKA
+3708 YEVNKAGNYVDKNK
-3721 KIEVTNKEQANL
+3721 KVTDIAQANL
-3733 LVDIETGKAQVNPI
+3733 LVDVESGKAQVNPI

-3763 TLPFV
+3763 ALPFV
-3768 FIGMMIMMVGAYM
+3768 FIGMMIMMAGAYM
-3781 FIRRRD
+3781 FIQRRD